1 MEREKRKLGAARKM
15 IRKIKSYMAAAI
27 SSVLATAIGVRL
39 LPSNQQDNRIAGF
52 FADLVIISFIILVVP
67 YTMLKKKI

>member
-15 IRKIKSYMAAAI
+15 IRKIKSYMVAAI

>member
-15 IRKIKSYMAAAI
+15 IRKIKSYMVAAI

-39 LPSNQQDNRIAGF
+39 LPSNQQDNPIAGF

>member
-1 MEREKRKLGAARKM
+1 MERENRKLGAARKM
-15 IRKIKSYMAAAI
+15 IRKIKSYMVAAI
-27 SSVLATAIGVRL
+27 SAVLATAIGVRL
-39 LPSNQQDNRIAGF
+39 LPSNQQDNPIAGF

>member
-1 MEREKRKLGAARKM
+1 MEREKRKLGDARKM
-15 IRKIKSYMAAAI
+15 IRKIKSYMAAVI
-27 SSVLATAIGVRL
+27 SAVLATAIGVRL